1 MRNKRNKII
10 MVDDARANLTIGRN
24 LLKTFYE
31 VYPVQSAE
39 GLFEVLESIVPDLIL
54 LDIEMPETN
63 GYEAMRKLKSDRR
76 YADIPVIFLT
86 SKDDDESEMEG
97 FDLGAADYITK
108 PFSGPLLLK
117 RISNQ
122 LLIVQQRNELL
133 ANQDE
138 LLANQAELLANQT
151 ALKDYADNLE
161 QKVNEKTAEVMELQ
175 NAILATVA
183 DLVEFRDEL
192 TGGHIARTQRYLQV
206 IIDEMIRENIYSDE
220 ISKWSMD
227 FFHPAAQL
235 HDVGKIGISDMILN
249 KPGRLDDDEIEI
261 MKTHVTI
268 GVDAIERI
276 MSETR
281 EHVFLNH
288 ALLITGTHHE
298 KWDGTGYPVGLR
310 GLNIPIEGRLMA
322 IADVYDAL
330 ISARPY
336 KKAFTHDEACRI
348 IEDGAGVHF
357 DPVLVDLFV
366 NVEDE
371 FAQIAQE
378 TIR

>member
-1 MRNKRNKII
+1 MGNKRNKIV
-10 MVDDARANLTIGRN
+10 MVDDARANLTLGRN

-31 VYPVQSAE
+31 VYPVQSVK
-39 GLFEVLESIVPDLIL
+39 GLFELLESIVPDLIL
-54 LDIEMPETN
+54 LDIEMPETD
-63 GYEAMRKLKSDRR
+63 GYEALKMLKADER
-76 YADIPVIFLT
+76 YSEVPVIFLT
-86 SKDDDESEMEG
+86 SKDDEESEMEG
-97 FDLGAADYITK
+97 FDLGAADYVKK

-122 LLIVQQRNELL
+122 LLIVQQKNK
-133 ANQDE
+133 
-138 LLANQAELLANQT
+138 LLANQAELIANQEELLANQA

-161 QKVNEKTAEVMELQ
+161 KKVREKTAEVMELQ

-192 TGGHIARTQRYLQV
+192 TGGHITRTQRYLQV
-206 IIDEMIRENIYSDE
+206 IIDEMIKERVYSE
-220 ISKWSMD
+220 EVSKWNME

-249 KPGRLDDDEIEI
+249 KPGKLDADEFEV

-268 GVDAIERI
+268 GVDAIEQI
-276 MSETR
+276 MSETK

-330 ISARPY
+330 ISTRPY
-336 KKAFTHDEACRI
+336 KKAFTHGEACKI
-348 IEDGAGVHF
+348 IEDSAGSHF
-357 DPVLVDLFV
+357 DPVLVDVFI
-366 NVEDE
+366 NVEDK
-371 FAQIAQE
+371 FSLISQE
-378 TIR
+378 TGH